1 MNGMKRLQRFRT
13 PGDGIGGR
21 SALVTMLVLLLCWSS
36 PGARGDDGGAFP
48 VGRVEI
54 RYGGQGRALVPV
66 EELMKVGVPLARL
79 ADGSLGSARDSL
91 GTETRRLDS
100 FSEARVEQVRASGL
114 RSMLKAIQDEV
125 KARTGLGVFVV
136 TDPDQVMLRAEGQ
149 DYRRGSSGLTIVIY
163 ATGRMTAAPGEAPRD
178 EASPVR
184 AMPAGDKAGEVV
196 PAPAAPTPP
205 PEAVREPVVEAR
217 ATAARAEPA
226 PIPTPAPAPTPVSQ
240 PPAIPPPSSAP
251 QPVPMAAP
259 AETAPTAVEP
269 GTTPSADPEPAPSRA
284 RVRPVLSRQ
293 VIDPG
298 AVPMSEFAVD
308 PALDG
313 DEAISMTGFE
323 YEYPRPHPDLPPLEW
338 LNDVTVRLVRVTD
351 GFIAREGEGSLVRV
365 GDLGASGAVR
375 MYPSAIYAA
384 MRSMVNWFGEQGIA
398 GVYIVPD
405 FERGIEILQNGSFD
419 DYRDEFDLTTF
430 PLRIYSAKVSRVRSI
445 ASGDRI
451 GADDRLNSPKHARIV
466 AGSPLQ
472 PWDGDGPRRDLLK
485 IEPLNTYAFRLSR
498 HPGRRVDVA
507 VANASDPDDPESVG
521 DAEIQ
526 YLIQEVKPWTA
537 YFQLSNTGTEETAE
551 WRERFGIVHNQL
563 LGFDDILSL
572 DYSTSNFRESHALIG
587 SYNFPLVADG
597 SVRLNLN
604 GGWTKF
610 KASDV
615 GVQDESFDGESLFFG
630 GELAVTVFQR
640 DDFFVDAYGGLRWQ
654 DIEIVNKG
662 LVDGK
667 GQEEIVVAKAGLRA
681 ERRRTEFSYGADL
694 GLAFSLNDIT
704 GATQSELER
713 LGRLNPDEN
722 WSVLMWGSD
731 LSFYLDGIGE
741 WNPRPSRL
749 IHEIAMRFSGQYA
762 FNNRLIPNEE
772 AVAGGLYTVRGYPE
786 SAVAGDTAIYGSIE
800 YRFHLPRA
808 LPSDDSPPTAFGR
821 PFRVAPD
828 GQGGRPDWD
837 LIFKVFMDGARVIN
851 SRRLAFES
859 NETLL
864 STGVGAELVIANNV
878 SFRTDYGIVLDET
891 GSDTPDPVRSGSG
904 RWHFVFTVLY

>member
-1 MNGMKRLQRFRT
+1 
-13 PGDGIGGR
+13 
-21 SALVTMLVLLLCWSS
+21 
-36 PGARGDDGGAFP
+36 
-48 VGRVEI
+48 VGQVEI

-66 EELMKVGVPLARL
+66 EDLMKIPVPLARL
-79 ADGSLGSARDSL
+79 PDGSLGSARESVA
-91 GTETRRLDS
+91 TESRTLSS
-100 FSEARVEQVRASGL
+100 FGAAKVEQVRASGL
-114 RSMLKAIQDEV
+114 RSMLQAIQDEV
-125 KARTGLGVFVV
+125 KKRTGLGVFVV
-136 TDPDQVMLRAEGQ
+136 ADPDQVMLRAEGQ
-149 DYRRGSSGLTIVIY
+149 DYRRGASGLTIVIY
-163 ATGRMTAAPGEAPRD
+163 ASGRMTGTPDEAPQEAAAPVRSMPAAQKPAEVAPSAAPVQTREPVGEVRAAAAPRA
-178 EASPVR
+178 EPS
-184 AMPAGDKAGEVV
+184 
-196 PAPAAPTPP
+196 PAPPPVSSQQATPP
-205 PEAVREPVVEAR
+205 PAASPPSEPVGQ
-217 ATAARAEPA
+217 
-226 PIPTPAPAPTPVSQ
+226 APAPVAAASSDN
-240 PPAIPPPSSAP
+240 PAAGAPERESAP
-251 QPVPMAAP
+251 A
-259 AETAPTAVEP
+259 
-269 GTTPSADPEPAPSRA
+269 RA
-284 RVRPVLSRQ
+284 RVRPAPSLRV
-293 VIDPG
+293 VDP
-298 AVPMSEFAVD
+298 ASVPMSDLAPD
-308 PALDG
+308 PAIDG
-313 DEAISMTGFE
+313 EAAISMTGFE

-338 LNDVTVRLVRVTD
+338 LDDVTVRLVRVAD

-375 MYPSAIYAA
+375 MYPSAIYAS
-384 MRSMVNWFGEQGIA
+384 MRSMVNWFGAQGIA

-419 DYRDEFDLTTF
+419 DYRDEFDLTSF

-445 ASGDRI
+445 ASGERI
-451 GADDRLNSPKHARIV
+451 ASDDRLNSRKHGRIV

-485 IEPLNTYAFRLSR
+485 IEPLNTYAYRLSR

-551 WRERFGIVHNQL
+551 WRERFGFVHNQL

-615 GVQDESFDGESLFFG
+615 GVQDESFEGESLFFG
-630 GELAVTVFQR
+630 GELAVTVFQQ

-662 LVDGK
+662 LVDGT
-667 GQEEIVVAKAGLRA
+667 GQEEIVVGKVGLRA

-694 GLAFSLNDIT
+694 GLAFSMNDIT
-704 GATQSELER
+704 GATQPELER
-713 LGRLNPDEN
+713 LGRLGPDEN
-722 WSVLMWGSD
+722 WTVLSWGSD
-731 LSFYLDGIGE
+731 LSFYLDGIGS
-741 WNPRPSRL
+741 WNPRPSPL
-749 IHEIAMRFSGQYA
+749 IHEIATRFSGQYT
-762 FNNRLIPNEE
+762 FNDRLIPNEQ

-786 SAVAGDTAIYGSIE
+786 SVVAGDSAVYGSVE

-808 LPSDDSPPTAFGR
+808 LPTNDNPPTAFGR

-837 LIFKVFMDGARVIN
+837 LILKVFLDAARVLN

-859 NETLL
+859 NETLV
-864 STGVGAELVIANNV
+864 STGIGAELVIANNV
-878 SFRTDYGIVLDET
+878 SFRTDWGIVLDET
-891 GSDTPDPVRSGSG
+891 GSDTQDPVRVGDS
-904 RWHFVFTVLY
+904 RWHFVLTVLY

>member
-1 MNGMKRLQRFRT
+1 MNGNKRCLRCR
-13 PGDGIGGR
+13 GLGVGERGR
-21 SALVTMLVLLLCWSS
+21 STLATLLVLILSWVS
-36 PGARGDDGGAFP
+36 PAARGNDGAAFP
-48 VGRVEI
+48 VGQVEI
-54 RYGGQGRALVPV
+54 RYGGQSRVLVPV
-66 EELMKVGVPLARL
+66 EDLMKIAVPLARL
-79 ADGSLGSARDSL
+79 PDGSLGSARDSL
-91 GTETRRLDS
+91 ATETRTLSS

-125 KARTGLGVFVV
+125 KTRTGLGVFVV
-136 TDPDQVMLRAEGQ
+136 TDPDQVMLRADGQ
-149 DYRRGSSGLTIVIY
+149 DYRKGASGLTIVIY
-163 ATGRMTAAPGEAPRD
+163 ASGRMTGAPGEAPRED
-178 EASPVR
+178 ASPVR
-184 AMPAGDKAGEVV
+184 AMPAGEKAGEVK
-196 PAPAAPTPP
+196 PAQAAPAPTP
-205 PEAVREPVVEAR
+205 EAAREPVVEAR
-217 ATAARAEPA
+217 ATAPRAEPVPA
-226 PIPTPAPAPTPVSQ
+226 SAATPAPASQ
-240 PPAIPPPSSAP
+240 PQATPSPAPAP
-251 QPVPMAAP
+251 Q
-259 AETAPTAVEP
+259 
-269 GTTPSADPEPAPSRA
+269 PEPAPVLATASAAGEPQATPAVDQEPAPART
-284 RVRPVLSRQ
+284 RVRPAPSRQ
-293 VIDPG
+293 VVDPG
-298 AVPMSEFAVD
+298 AVPMSDIAVD
-308 PALDG
+308 PTLDG
-313 DEAISMTGFE
+313 DESISMTGFE

-338 LNDVTVRLVRVTD
+338 LDDVTVRLVRTAD

-365 GDLGASGAVR
+365 GDLGKSGAVR
-375 MYPSAIYAA
+375 MFPSAIYAS

-419 DYRDEFDLTTF
+419 DYRDEFDLTSF
-430 PLRIYSAKVSRVRSI
+430 PLRIYSAKVARVRSI
-445 ASGDRI
+445 ASGERI
-451 GADDRLNSPKHARIV
+451 GADDRLNSPKHGRIV

-485 IEPLNTYAFRLSR
+485 IEPLNTYAYRLSR

-526 YLIQEVKPWTA
+526 YLIQENKPWTA
-537 YFQLSNTGTEETAE
+537 YFQLANTGTDETAE
-551 WRERFGIVHNQL
+551 WRERFGFVHNQL

-572 DYSTSNFRESHALIG
+572 DYSTSNFRESHALFG

-597 SVRLNLN
+597 SLRLNLF
-604 GGWTKF
+604 GGWTMF
-610 KASDV
+610 RASDV
-615 GVQDESFDGESLFFG
+615 GVQLERFDGESTFFG
-630 GELAVTVFQR
+630 GELAFTLFQK
-640 DDFFVDAYGGLRWQ
+640 DDFFVDAYGGMRWA
-654 DIEIVNKG
+654 DIEVTNKG

-667 GQEEIVVAKAGLRA
+667 GQEEILIAKVGLRA
-681 ERRRTEFSYGADL
+681 ERRRTEHSFGADL
-694 GLAFSLNDIT
+694 GLAFSMNDVV

-722 WSVLMWGSD
+722 WTVLMWGSD

-749 IHEIAMRFSGQYA
+749 VHEIAMRFSGQYA
-762 FNNRLIPNEE
+762 FNDRLIPNEQ

-786 SAVAGDTAIYGSIE
+786 SVVAGDTAIYGSVE

-808 LPSDDSPPTAFGR
+808 LPNDENPPTAFGR

-878 SFRTDYGIVLDET
+878 SFRTDWGIVLDET
-891 GSDTPDPVRSGSG
+891 GSDTPDPVRAGDS